1 MLQRFSLFYFRF
13 WVLHGSG
20 GLKMAS
26 ELLQVDFLEP
36 IWAQL
41 GAKLAPSWLK
51 LGLCWPQ
58 VGSNLAQVEPM
69 LAPDLGPQPPLS
81 QPKPFQIPSQALQEP
96 IQEATPR
103 PPGLGSW
110 IWSLGSTFWTSQTPN
125 LDLKTARHG
134 SKKDLPRLQILSA
147 QARWLGRS
155 LFYIYIY
162 IYIYIYVY

>member
-1 MLQRFSLFYFRF
+1 MLQEASRL
-13 WVLHGSG
+13 VQD
-20 GLKMAS
+20 GL
-26 ELLQVDFLEP
+26 LEP
-36 IWAQL
+36 IWTPH
-41 GAKLAPSWLK
+41 GPKLSPSWLK

-58 VGSNLAQVEPM
+58 VGSNLAQVGPM
-69 LAPDLGPQPPLS
+69 LAPDPGPQPPLS

-155 LFYIYIY
+155 LFILRRTPVVRSAVRGLNVSDYLT
-162 IYIYIYVY
+162 

>member
-1 MLQRFSLFYFRF
+1 MAYLSL
-13 WVLHGSG
+13 SG
-20 GLKMAS
+20 PNIG
-26 ELLQVDFLEP
+26 
-36 IWAQL
+36 
-41 GAKLAPSWLK
+41 PSWLQV
-51 LGLCWPQ
+51 GSRWAH
-58 VGSNLAQVEPM
+58 VGSNLAQVGAM
-69 LAPDLGPQPPLS
+69 LASDPDPLPPLS

-155 LFYIYIY
+155 LFIYKDGGGAKFSKNPRYINLTRAINLGNQT
-162 IYIYIYVY
+162 VCCQGRWKGLG